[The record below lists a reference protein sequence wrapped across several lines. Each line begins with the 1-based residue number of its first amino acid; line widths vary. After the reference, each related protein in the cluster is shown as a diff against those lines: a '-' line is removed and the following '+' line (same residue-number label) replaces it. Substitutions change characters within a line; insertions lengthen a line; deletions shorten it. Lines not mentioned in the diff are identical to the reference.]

1 MGMRL
6 GIEIKLI
13 VPLSKG
19 DLGGSGLSNDRSFS
33 VGAIPVPGN
42 FTNDRKLVDNKKY
55 SIGLRIA
62 MAKREKLIEAL
73 TNHPNNV
80 TFSDVQSLLE
90 LEGFN
95 LDRITGSH
103 HIFKKDNITFVIP
116 VHKNRVKSVYIKR
129 VLELIIE

>member
-33 VGAIPVPGN
+33 VGAIPVPGD

-62 MAKREKLIEAL
+62 MAK
-73 TNHPNNV
+73 
-80 TFSDVQSLLE
+80 
-90 LEGFN
+90 
-95 LDRITGSH
+95 
-103 HIFKKDNITFVIP
+103 
-116 VHKNRVKSVYIKR
+116 
-129 VLELIIE
+129 